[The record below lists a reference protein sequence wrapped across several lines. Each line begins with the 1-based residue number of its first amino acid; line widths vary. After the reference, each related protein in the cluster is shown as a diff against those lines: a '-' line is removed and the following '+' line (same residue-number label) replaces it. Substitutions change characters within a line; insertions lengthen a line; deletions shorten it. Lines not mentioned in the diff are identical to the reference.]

1 MYRLFCRRIFVTL
14 NGKEQAMANK
24 SAGESRA
31 EVTHM
36 AAMRIIDAEVQQRR
50 LKTNRLRELR
60 LAQEARREDQAASP
74 PPIAKRKAKS

>member
-1 MYRLFCRRIFVTL
+1 MT
-14 NGKEQAMANK
+14 NK

-31 EVTHM
+31 EATHV

-60 LAQEARREDQAASP
+60 LAQEARTGDQAVSS
-74 PPIAKRKAKS
+74 PPIAKRRAKS

>member
-1 MYRLFCRRIFVTL
+1 MT
-14 NGKEQAMANK
+14 KQ

-31 EVTHM
+31 EATHI

-60 LAQEARREDQAASP
+60 LAQEARSEDQTASP
-74 PPIAKRKAKS
+74 PPMTRRKAKS